1 MVHRLGNRRLWRRL
15 ARAPEAVAGCLEGR
29 PRPGSAELPGAARR
43 TPTEEAQEPSWG
55 AAEGGAGRCDH
66 AASQPRGCR
75 SGPLQMGRSP
85 GSLSDSGEES
95 EPPPPERK
103 GASAECDVG
112 EVGRGM
118 DARRSASGDIGVASR
133 LCEARGAG
141 ACVAERDLP
150 GALPAGL
157 GVGGLGGRWLE
168 ASAAH
173 AVSQRPPR
181 PPTLSARGTPQ
192 RTPQRLEGRTL
203 RLCSRGRPR
212 GLGLGPRGLEA

>member
-1 MVHRLGNRRLWRRL
+1 M
-15 ARAPEAVAGCLEGR
+15 ARASALGWGWSPEARGV
-29 PRPGSAELPGAARR
+29 
-43 TPTEEAQEPSWG
+43 TPL
-55 AAEGGAGRCDH
+55 GGAGRCAR

-173 AVSQRPPR
+173 AVSAVSSRSPSALPCQGRRLACQGRGGAPPS
-181 PPTLSARGTPQ
+181 PSLPWLFGLFLIRG
-192 RTPQRLEGRTL
+192 RGRGRL
-203 RLCSRGRPR
+203 RLRARFR
-212 GLGLGPRGLEA
+212 V